1 MFPTMR
7 TLVRFLLWML
17 IVALPLQAGAAAV
30 MPIAALTMP
39 APVAAQPAA
48 HAGHCASA
56 EAGKT
61 KATLGEH
68 GKCNHCAGCCA
79 GASAPP
85 GVPVVALQ
93 AVYSGS
99 GFSAGEAAMTAYIPA
114 TLERPPRLS

>member
-1 MFPTMR
+1 MLTTMR

-17 IVALPLQAGAAAV
+17 IAALPLQAVAAAV

-56 EAGKT
+56 EAGKS
-61 KATLGEH
+61 KASAGEH

-85 GVPVVALQ
+85 GVPAVTLP

-99 GFSAGEAAMTAYIPA
+99 GISAGEPAMTAYIPA

>member
-1 MFPTMR
+1 MR

-30 MPIAALTMP
+30 MPISALTM
-39 APVAAQPAA
+39 PVAAQPAA

-61 KATLGEH
+61 KATAGEH

-85 GVPVVALQ
+85 GVPV
-93 AVYSGS
+93 AVLPAAYSGS
-99 GFSAGEAAMTAYIPA
+99 GFSAGEPAMTAYIPA

>member
-1 MFPTMR
+1 MLTTMR

-17 IVALPLQAGAAAV
+17 IAALPLQAGAAAV

-39 APVAAQPAA
+39 APAPMAA

-61 KATLGEH
+61 KLPDGGH
-68 GKCNHCAGCCA
+68 GKCNHCAGCCV

-85 GVPVVALQ
+85 GAPAAALP
-93 AVYSGS
+93 AVYSRG
-99 GFSAGEAAMTAYIPA
+99 GFSAGEPAMTAYIPA

>member
-17 IVALPLQAGAAAV
+17 IAALPLQAGAAAV

-56 EAGKT
+56 EAGKS
-61 KATLGEH
+61 KASAGEH

-79 GASAPP
+79 AASAPP
-85 GVPVVALQ
+85 GVPAVALP
-93 AVYSGS
+93 AAYSGS
-99 GFSAGEAAMTAYIPA
+99 GFSAGEPAMTAYIPA
-114 TLERPPRLS
+114 TPERPPRLS

>member
-1 MFPTMR
+1 MLTTMR

-17 IVALPLQAGAAAV
+17 IAALPLQAVAAAV

-39 APVAAQPAA
+39 APVAA

-56 EAGKT
+56 EAGKS
-61 KATLGEH
+61 KASAVEH

-85 GVPVVALQ
+85 GVPAVTLP

-99 GFSAGEAAMTAYIPA
+99 GISAGEPAMTAYIPA